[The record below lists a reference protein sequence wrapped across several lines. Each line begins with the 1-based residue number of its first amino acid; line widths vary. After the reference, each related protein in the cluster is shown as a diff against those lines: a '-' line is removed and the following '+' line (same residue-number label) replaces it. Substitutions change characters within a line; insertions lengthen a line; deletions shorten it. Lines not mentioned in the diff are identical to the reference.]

1 MIKTIIV
8 LTIFVNRSHD
18 VFHIKEQLLIC

>member
-18 VFHIKEQLLIC
+18 VFHIKEQ